1 MSYLKNVPAQ
11 DSALCYFKS
20 AAEELDGVFIL
31 GGHSKGGNLS
41 VYAAANADE
50 DEFLRIEK
58 YIIMMGRDLEMILL
72 SQEKRSKLS
81 DIVLKT
87 VP

>member
-50 DEFLRIEK
+50 DEF
-58 YIIMMGRDLEMILL
+58 
-72 SQEKRSKLS
+72 
-81 DIVLKT
+81 
-87 VP
+87 